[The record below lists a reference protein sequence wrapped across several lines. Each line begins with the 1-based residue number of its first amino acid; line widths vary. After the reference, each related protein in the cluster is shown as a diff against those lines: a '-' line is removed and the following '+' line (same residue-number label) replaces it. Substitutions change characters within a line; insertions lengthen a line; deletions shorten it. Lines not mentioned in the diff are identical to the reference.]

1 MEERIIQLENELRE
15 LKAEYYKNNFPQ
27 QQTFVKD
34 VIFNGTSSFASLN
47 PTTSFG
53 LTVTPAVRQSAIATP
68 SAPSPTYTQS
78 EMVSIYNAVNSIRSV
93 LTTFGF
99 TL

>member
-1 MEERIIQLENELRE
+1 MEERITQLENELRE
-15 LKAEYYKNNFPQ
+15 LKAEFYKNNFPQ

-34 VIFNGTSSFASLN
+34 VIFQGSSSFTSLS

-53 LTVTPAVRQSAIATP
+53 LGVTPAVRQASIAQPTGGGVIDVESRGAI
-68 SAPSPTYTQS
+68 
-78 EMVSIYNAVNSIRSV
+78 NSILSV
-93 LTTFGF
+93 LDTFGF